1 MSVRSD
7 EAAASPLPRI
17 TGRSSS
23 HYTRLARMFALE
35 LDVACEFAPVYDLAS
50 LDERSYT
57 GNPALKLPVL
67 SHGGTVVFGTENIC
81 RTLAELAPRSAVIL
95 WPENLRDAPARNAQE
110 LVWHAMQAQ
119 VQLGFGTQIAGLSPD
134 SIYFVK
140 AATGLRNALAWLDE
154 RAPSIIATLPPHD
167 LGMLEVS
174 LFCLLEHLAFR
185 TTVPLAPY
193 VRLGDFA
200 RVFGQRAS
208 ARSTTYRF
216 DTPARD

>member
-1 MSVRSD
+1 MSARSD
-7 EAAASPLPRI
+7 DAGVVPLPRI

-35 LDVACEFAPVYDLAS
+35 LGVACEFAPVYDLAS
-50 LDERSYT
+50 LDERSYA

-67 SHGGTVVFGTENIC
+67 GHGGTVVFGAENIC
-81 RTLAELAPRSAVIL
+81 RTLAEVAPRHAVIL

-140 AATGLRNALAWLDE
+140 AAAGLRNALAWLDE
-154 RAPSIIATLPPHD
+154 RVPPIIAALPPHD
-167 LGMLEVS
+167 LGLLEVS

-185 TTVPLAPY
+185 PTVPLAPY
-193 VRLGDFA
+193 ARLGDFA
-200 RVFGQRAS
+200 RAFAQRAS
-208 ARSTTYRF
+208 AQATPYRF
-216 DTPARD
+216 DAPAGD